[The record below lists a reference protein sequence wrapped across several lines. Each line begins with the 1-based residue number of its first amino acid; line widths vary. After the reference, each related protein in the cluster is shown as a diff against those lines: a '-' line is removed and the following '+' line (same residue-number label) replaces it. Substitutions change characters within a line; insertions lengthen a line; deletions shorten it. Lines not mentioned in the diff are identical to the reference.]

1 MPLDRTRDFFHRYAN
16 GFDAIY
22 STQTGL
28 VNGIVNEVLRKSMKL
43 RFLKSIEGCDPIQGK
58 SVLDIGC
65 GPGHYSIT
73 LAQRGAARVLGLD
86 FAEGML
92 DLARQHAQ
100 RAGVTERCQFVAAD
114 FLNYRFSETF
124 DYVIV
129 MGFMDYMKD
138 PKAIIE
144 KALSVTGSRAFFSF
158 PVANGILAWQR
169 KVRYRNRCD
178 LFLYSRPELETLFR
192 SFSQVEVGIERI
204 ARDFFVTAF
213 CRPAPAGRKDT
224 PLREQISAST

>member
-1 MPLDRTRDFFHRYAN
+1 MPPDRTQDFFHRYAN

-22 STQTGL
+22 NTQTGV
-28 VNGIVNEVLRKSMKL
+28 VNGIVNGVLRKSMKL

-58 SVLDIGC
+58 SVLDVGC

-73 LAQRGAARVLGLD
+73 LAQRGAGRVLGLD

-92 DLARQHAQ
+92 DLARQHAR
-100 RAGVTERCQFVAAD
+100 RAEVAERCQFLAGD

-138 PKAIIE
+138 AKAVIE
-144 KALSVTGSRAFFSF
+144 KALSVTRGRAFFSF
-158 PVANGILAWQR
+158 PVASGWLAWQR

-178 LFLYSRPELETLFR
+178 LFLYARPELEALFR
-192 SFSQVEVGIERI
+192 AFPRVEVGIERI
-204 ARDFFVTAF
+204 ARDFFVTAV
-213 CRPAPAGRKDT
+213 CRHSG
-224 PLREQISAST
+224 SA